1 MIKGGTGGGNTQSG
15 LRFEER
21 IHLATALS
29 KIPNYE
35 VRGFEV
41 FHKGE
46 KVAELFSKNRLYK
59 SLLVLKE
66 ITHTNYI
73 SKKLL
78 PDEAILVGSILFII
92 EMKFQHG
99 AGSVDEKLQT
109 CHFKKR
115 QYTKLFSDT
124 DIEIKYIYILNDWF
138 SHPSY
143 KDVLEYIEE
152 VGCHYFFNEIPLN
165 FLGLSS
171 E

>member
-1 MIKGGTGGGNTQSG
+1 MIKGGTGGGNTQTG

-21 IHLATALS
+21 IHLATAIS
-29 KIPNYE
+29 KLPNYE
-35 VRGFEV
+35 VRGFDV
-41 FHKGE
+41 YYKGE

-59 SLLVLKE
+59 SLLILKE

-78 PDEAILVGSILFII
+78 PDEAILIGNKLFII
-92 EMKFQHG
+92 EMKFQYV

-124 DIEIKYIYILNDWF
+124 DIEVEYIYVLNDWF
-138 SHPSY
+138 NKSEY
-143 KDVLEYIEE
+143 KDVREYIKE
-152 VGCHYFFNEIPLN
+152 VGCHYFFNEIPLST
-165 FLGLSS
+165 LGLNS